1 MVRKLQTRKR
11 TAFALAMAFAGA
23 AIVAAPAGARGPLP
37 PDPAC
42 VAQVQNDCTTN
53 WQVRGYRNY
62 NDCVTDQTCIVCNV
76 YLCGGI
82 FYATAKP
89 DLGKPE

>member
-1 MVRKLQTRKR
+1 MLRKLQMRKR
-11 TAFALAMAFAGA
+11 ALAASVVLASAGIFAG
-23 AIVAAPAGARGPLP
+23 PAGARGPLP

-42 VAQVQNDCTTN
+42 VAQVQNDCSTN
-53 WQVRGYRNY
+53 WQIYGYHKY
-62 NDCVTDQTCIVCNV
+62 DDCVTDQTCKVCNV

-82 FYATAKP
+82 FYATATA

>member
-1 MVRKLQTRKR
+1 MLNRLQMRKR
-11 TAFALAMAFAGA
+11 TALAVSMVLAGA
-23 AIVAAPAGARGPLP
+23 AIVAGPAGARGPYP

-42 VAQVQNDCTTN
+42 VARVQSDCTTT
-53 WQVRGYRNY
+53 WQTRGYRNY
-62 NDCVTDQTCIVCNV
+62 DDCVTDQTCIACNV

-82 FYATAKP
+82 YYGTRP